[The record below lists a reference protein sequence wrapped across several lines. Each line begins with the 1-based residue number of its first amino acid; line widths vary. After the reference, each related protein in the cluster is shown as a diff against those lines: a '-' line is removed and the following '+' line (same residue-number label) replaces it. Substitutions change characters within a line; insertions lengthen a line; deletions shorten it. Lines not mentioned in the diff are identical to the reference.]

1 MVCKETMN
9 RTTMDKSAE
18 TLLRLL
24 DIAINGRA
32 CDMINNVDWQ
42 SVMNLSQMQGVRGLA
57 YEALEILRQNDATC
71 YSFPDR
77 MTLMQWYAQT
87 VFVEKRNAQY
97 TDWVKKVVELWKEH
111 DIKTIVFK
119 GLAHGRYYP
128 KPSHREFGDFD
139 CYLTDAHGNC
149 AYRQGNEI
157 ARDKG
162 MMVEDGWY
170 KHSHVGYRNLTVEN
184 HRYFTSARR
193 GGADLALNKNM
204 VQAVKN

>member
-87 VFVEKRNAQY
+87 VFVEKGMRNIQ
-97 TDWVKKVVELWKEH
+97 
-111 DIKTIVFK
+111 I
-119 GLAHGRYYP
+119 G
-128 KPSHREFGDFD
+128 
-139 CYLTDAHGNC
+139 
-149 AYRQGNEI
+149 
-157 ARDKG
+157 
-162 MMVEDGWY
+162 
-170 KHSHVGYRNLTVEN
+170 
-184 HRYFTSARR
+184 
-193 GGADLALNKNM
+193 
-204 VQAVKN
+204 